1 MKDDRYEEERFRKRE
16 TRHMRLVDT
25 FITFK
30 IVGVIVR
37 ICIVLFILFILF
49 ASAGAA

>member
-1 MKDDRYEEERFRKRE
+1 MRDDGYEEARLRKRE
-16 TRHMRLVDT
+16 RRHMRLVDT
-25 FITFK
+25 FISFK

-49 ASAGAA
+49 VSARAA